1 MRIPSHRLSTLAML
15 LLACT
20 PALAQPTP
28 EAPLPPPGNGER
40 LFGME
45 FEFAGSG
52 NRILHFEEMPF
63 ENYEKLMRVV
73 VEHNGGNPADIRK
86 ITFMKETTNLERYPS
101 GERELFRAEWVD
113 TRGRKWMIEPEF
125 VASTGYDGYE
135 LVTPPMDSTRE
146 LGTLLDKIKASGL
159 VREGLKSGVHVTID
173 GRKLISPN
181 GDARALS
188 NLIMLHEN
196 MEPMLRRLFNPVRG
210 GGHANRFARSLAVD
224 HPDLLREID
233 ALPPEERTRERLEEL
248 FKAREGREAT
258 LQEVDPMDPN
268 SLKKP
273 WKYRSLNLAKMLNV
287 NEVHNGNLG
296 AVEFRMFDLAALD
309 NPELHRLEAETYR
322 RMVRHAEKLATDGV
336 DVSYKPRAAMPA
348 GDNPTFYN
356 TPDNPAEA
364 REEARRMLSEIGVD
378 PTEFERVF
386 ETERFQPRTLPSE
399 GEFRGML
406 EAIPNNNRTHNGK
419 SFSYGFELEGRGN
432 GLTRIM
438 RPTDATVDA
447 QWDSMN
453 EAEKRG
459 HFDRVVTSDSQVK
472 SHFKPDPAL
481 WWLDPYWYVEATGN
495 WEIHSKVFESVDEI
509 IRGMREAKRLTD
521 RSGKGFHL
529 HMRDNAPDWELLEAK
544 GSQFADFM
552 ERASNWVWLERARR
566 LGTMTSLKSWS
577 NARSST
583 GDINNLA
590 NLSNSGRATVRTQF
604 RLQGGNNI
612 DIEIRGFT
620 KYVDDIESL
629 AKIMTEALKTGN
641 FGPWKHTDTALP
653 STGQGAPDKSLLL
666 VDHVEKY
673 LAEVEGT
680 KMSPEMRRILEGMQS
695 DFLSKAGG
703 SARSLPGNLGAPLL
717 DWDKDLSL
725 PEDVRRSL
733 KFERET
739 YLRKVV
745 AMARDIMAGQ
755 KGFGVDLEFA
765 DKEALAEKLAISEA
779 EAEKL
784 VEYRRARSEAL
795 KPEDVVRALATG
807 EDADRLAR
815 LEAMNINKADE
826 RTLRDRLNV
835 TEDEARR
842 IHETANSHEATTA
855 MERAGINENRIME
868 AIDRG
873 DVLDISTTELE
884 AEKLADR
891 LRISE
896 ESAKKILEHRGGFE
910 VKTEADYRAAG
921 IEANRVDAVLDV
933 ATRTHDLNT
942 ANAEELRSMGVSDA
956 DAERILRA
964 REGFEFRRYNEL
976 TEAGLGEEA
985 REALKNNSRINMNA
999 LNSLSAEE
1007 LSTRGDISIEDAK
1020 KIVEF
1025 RAGERDLSTSEAMRG
1040 LLGARG
1046 EALHERAVNGVD
1058 LSSASAEEL
1067 TRSGLTQA
1075 EADALINHR
1084 TRRRIGHDGS
1094 YAWSRF
1100 SPDKAA
1106 TELLE
1111 ANLIS
1116 EAEAEAIRL
1125 NSSDRTIENADA
1137 ETLVKRF
1144 GLSEAE
1150 AKEMLRLRDA
1160 RDMSAREAL
1169 VEIGLNEATTDRILK
1184 STTVLDPRSASRAEL
1199 MERSGLSGPAV
1210 DRLIQITGSDIKIL
1224 TPEALVERTGISL
1237 ENARNLVDYR
1247 DAHTFEE
1254 SLERAGLGDR
1264 VTRTTEAAA
1273 GADLSKAELTDAE
1286 VSRRLGITE
1295 AEAKA
1300 IREYR
1305 EAGNKLA
1312 YGYNEKFI
1320 ADRAAIELKEA
1331 GIISEEAA
1339 ERVRANADAL
1349 NLEKATVEELTSE
1362 RIGLSEAEAK
1372 RVVELRTKNKIADA
1386 ETLVERGIDAETA
1399 ERVITATTSLDL
1411 MNASAEDLKA
1421 RGFSET
1427 EANRLI
1433 EIREAAKAI
1442 PGLNYKEI
1450 EKQIR
1455 FKVKLWARE
1464 TQLSEALMRS
1474 LLPRI
1479 SEANPVAN
1487 TADNRAN
1494 GTFVESRNAAEG
1506 EAEGFSRT
1514 RAGVTGETAASKIEL
1529 AEVRGTFESIRAA
1542 TVNRT
1547 LSRMTNPALSE
1558 SERAVLEGGIRNV
1571 RALTLEVVSTN
1582 DILAEYKG
1590 NTVRVSTGL
1599 LNEIEA
1605 RVAAMPG
1612 ATGEAPKFLRSRIL
1626 GLIFSH
1632 EASHSAGVRAERV
1645 ADMEAIKVLE
1655 AAGLS
1660 RVGDANMPVS
1670 SPEIRAAVE
1679 AFDKPLGSS
1688 HIDNF
1693 FNRLRNLIRYGTTRG
1708 RVTNLE
1714 NTARGEADRYA
1725 KYRRPDGTLKWKNM
1739 GRDGVIREG
1748 MGTAH
1753 FALALFLKEVATVA
1767 ATGDRARIEE
1777 FFDGLMTTDF
1787 YVQYGLFVAG
1797 ARVGEVAYT
1806 KYLQRFVK
1814 PKFLNG
1820 LMKTNLT
1827 LAAGIALPMIVGG
1840 HFEGKAFAITLG
1852 SLGLSTAAV
1861 RTGVA
1866 SLKWVTSL
1874 RKARSTGMLAR
1885 MGLRAGKLSNV
1896 VGWIYTAAELAV
1908 ILYVA
1913 EKIEHNVNARLDLA
1927 KARDELADAGREW
1940 VAKVNATDATD
1951 ESVKKANDELHDAW
1965 SGYRNYLYTP
1975 LDIDEAVL
1983 ANRLK
1988 GLARSA
1994 KIKSDEREATLETL
2008 RRRPALRKSIER
2020 RYGSLEAYADSR
2032 VDEEE
2037 DEIAEKLAM
2046 FTESYNLTRDKHLE
2060 EVYKDHRRDTPF
2072 LNDVDDLAWNM
2083 AGGVTGAEG
2092 DPALV
2097 GGTFGNLGRDRARSA
2112 FADAIGDSSRN
2123 RLESYDDEE
2132 ALLRAMAKSLR
2143 DRGLDSRADLVDET
2157 RRTVVTTRVLD
2168 RDLINGTSTTID
2180 TDRGDAAGA
2189 IEAVKKIGEEVA
2201 PANGE

>member
-1 MRIPSHRLSTLAML
+1 MAYALRYIAVKERRNNMRIPSHRLSTLAML
-15 LLACT
+15 ILACT

-28 EAPLPPPGNGER
+28 EAPLPEAGNGER

-63 ENYEKLMRVV
+63 ENFEKLMRVV
-73 VEHNGGNPADIRK
+73 VEHQGGNPEHIRK
-86 ITFMKETTNLERYPS
+86 VTFMKETTNLERYPS

-113 TRGRKWMIEPEF
+113 PRGRKWMIEPEF

-135 LVTPPMDSTRE
+135 LVTPPMDDTRS

-159 VREGLKSGVHVTID
+159 VREGLKSGVHLTID
-173 GRKLISPN
+173 GRKLIAPN
-181 GDARALS
+181 GDARALT

-196 MEPMLRRLFNPVRG
+196 MEPTLRRLFNPVRG

-224 HPDLLREID
+224 HPDLMREID
-233 ALPPEERTRERLEEL
+233 ALAPEERTRERLEAL
-248 FKAREGREAT
+248 FNARNGREAT
-258 LQEVDPMDPN
+258 LHEVDPMDPN

-273 WKYRSLNLAKMLNV
+273 WKYRALNLAKVLNV
-287 NEVHNGNLG
+287 NPVHDGNMG
-296 AVEFRMFDLAALD
+296 AVEFRMFDLAALE

-322 RMVRHAEKLATDGV
+322 RMVRHAETLAANGV
-336 DVSYKPRAAMPA
+336 DVTYTPRAPMPA

-356 TPDNPAEA
+356 TPEDPTEA
-364 REEARRMLSEIGVD
+364 REEASRMLREIGVD
-378 PTEFERVF
+378 PAEFKSVF

-406 EAIPNNNRTHNGK
+406 EAIPTDARTHNGK
-419 SFSYGFELEGRGN
+419 AFSYGFELEGRGN
-432 GLTRIM
+432 GLTAIM
-438 RPTDATVDA
+438 RPTDAEVDA
-447 QWDSMN
+447 RWDSMN
-453 EAEKRG
+453 DTERRA
-459 HFDRVVTSDSQVK
+459 HFDRVVTSDSAVK

-481 WWLDPYWYVEATGN
+481 WWLDPYWYVEGTGN

-509 IRGMREAKRLTD
+509 IRGMREAKNLTGK
-521 RSGKGFHL
+521 SGKGFHL
-529 HMRDNAPDWELLEAK
+529 HMRDNAPDWEMLKAK

-566 LGTMTSLKSWS
+566 LGSMTSLKSWS
-577 NARSST
+577 NARSSNS
-583 GDINNLA
+583 DIENLSK
-590 NLSNSGRATVRTQF
+590 LSNSGRATIRTQF

-612 DIEIRGFT
+612 DVEIRGFT

-641 FGPWKHTDTALP
+641 FGPWKHTDTRLP
-653 STGQGAPDKSLLL
+653 STGQGAADKSILL

-673 LAEVEGT
+673 LREVEG
-680 KMSPEMRRILEGMQS
+680 KEMSPEMRRIVTGMQT
-695 DFLSKAGG
+695 DFLNKAGG
-703 SARSLPGNLGAPLL
+703 RARSLPGNLGAPLM
-717 DWDKDLSL
+717 DWDKDMSL
-725 PEDVRRSL
+725 PEDVRRAL

-745 AMARDIMAGQ
+745 AMARDIMAGE
-755 KGFGVDLEFA
+755 KGFGTDLELA
-765 DKEALAEKLAISEA
+765 NEERLAKELGITEEEARKLI
-779 EAEKL
+779 
-784 VEYRRARSEAL
+784 EYRRARSAGL
-795 KPEDVVRALATG
+795 KPEDVVRAMATG
-807 EDADRLAR
+807 EDAERLAR
-815 LEAMNINKADE
+815 LEAMKINEADE
-826 RTLRDRLNV
+826 RTLRNRLDLS
-835 TEDEARR
+835 EAEARR
-842 IHETANSHEATTA
+842 VHESARAHDATTS
-855 MERAGINENRIME
+855 MERAGVTENRILD

-873 DVLDISTTELE
+873 DVLDISSTELR
-884 AEKLADR
+884 AEELADR

-896 ESAKKILEHRGGFE
+896 ESARKIIEHRGGFE
-910 VKTEADYRAAG
+910 LNGEADYRAAG
-921 IEANRVDAVLDV
+921 VEANRVEAVLDV
-933 ATRTHDLNT
+933 ATRTYDLNT
-942 ANAEELRSMGVSDA
+942 ANAEELRSMGVTDA
-956 DAERILRA
+956 DAERILGA
-964 REGFEFRRYNEL
+964 REGFEYRRYDEL
-976 TEAGLGEEA
+976 SKAGVSEEA
-985 REALKNNSRINMNA
+985 RNTLKANRLINMA
-999 LNSLSAEE
+999 KLNSLSAAELVSSGGISAEE
-1007 LSTRGDISIEDAK
+1007 AA

-1025 RAGERDLSTSEAMRG
+1025 RSGERDLSSAEAMRS

-1046 EALHERAVNGVD
+1046 ESLHERAVNGLD
-1058 LSSASAEEL
+1058 LSVASAEDM
-1067 TRSGLTQA
+1067 TRAGLTQA
-1075 EADALINHR
+1075 EAEALINHR
-1084 TRRRIGHDGS
+1084 TRRNIGRDGS
-1094 YAWSRF
+1094 YTWSRF
-1100 SPDKAA
+1100 NPDNAA
-1106 TELLE
+1106 RELLE
-1111 ANLIS
+1111 ANVIT

-1125 NSSDRTIENADA
+1125 NASDRTIENANA

-1144 GLSEAE
+1144 GLTEAE
-1150 AKEMLRLRDA
+1150 ASEMLRLRDA
-1160 RDMSAREAL
+1160 RDMSTREAL
-1169 VEIGLNEATTDRILK
+1169 LESGLSEAKADRILK
-1184 STTVLDPRSASRAEL
+1184 STSALDPRTASRADL
-1199 MERSGLSGPAV
+1199 VERSGLSEAAV
-1210 DRLIQITGSDIKIL
+1210 DRLLRITG
-1224 TPEALVERTGISL
+1224 
-1237 ENARNLVDYR
+1237 
-1247 DAHTFEE
+1247 
-1254 SLERAGLGDR
+1254 
-1264 VTRTTEAAA
+1264 
-1273 GADLSKAELTDAE
+1273 
-1286 VSRRLGITE
+1286 TE
-1295 AEAKA
+1295 AE
-1300 IREYR
+1300 
-1305 EAGNKLA
+1305 GT
-1312 YGYNEKFI
+1312 
-1320 ADRAAIELKEA
+1320 
-1331 GIISEEAA
+1331 S
-1339 ERVRANADAL
+1339 AL
-1349 NLEKATVEELTSE
+1349 NLLEVTAEELRE
-1362 RIGLSEAEAK
+1362 
-1372 RVVELRTKNKIADA
+1372 
-1386 ETLVERGIDAETA
+1386 
-1399 ERVITATTSLDL
+1399 
-1411 MNASAEDLKA
+1411 

-1427 EANRLI
+1427 EAKRLI

-1455 FKVKLWARE
+1455 FKVKTWAKE
-1464 TQLSEALMRS
+1464 TQLSEALKRS
-1474 LLPRI
+1474 LLPKI
-1479 SEANPVAN
+1479 TKANPVAD
-1487 TADNRAN
+1487 TAENRAN
-1494 GTFVESRNAAEG
+1494 GTFVEAEGTRATG

-1514 RAGVTGETAASKIEL
+1514 RTGAAGEVVDAKIEL
-1529 AEVRGTFESIRAA
+1529 AEVRGTFESIKTA
-1542 TVNRT
+1542 TINRT
-1547 LSRMTNPALSE
+1547 LSRMTNPALSTA
-1558 SERAVLEGGIRNV
+1558 ERAVLEGGIHNV
-1571 RALTLEVVSTN
+1571 RSLTLEVVSSN

-1660 RVGDANMPVS
+1660 RVGDANMPVT

-1714 NTARGEADRYA
+1714 NTARGEADKYS
-1725 KYRRPDGTLKWKNM
+1725 KYRRTDGTLKWKEM
-1739 GRDGVIREG
+1739 GRDGVLREG

-1861 RTGVA
+1861 RTGVS
-1866 SLKWVTSL
+1866 SLKWVTNL

-1896 VGWIYTAAELAV
+1896 VGWVYTAAELAV

-1913 EKIEHNVNARLDLA
+1913 EKIEHNVNARIDLA
-1927 KARDELADAGREW
+1927 KARGELADAGRDW
-1940 VAKVNATDATD
+1940 VAKVNDPNATDD
-1951 ESVKKANDELHDAW
+1951 DVKAANSELHDAW

-1975 LDIDEAVL
+1975 LDIDEAIL
-1983 ANRLK
+1983 ASRLK

-1994 KIKSDEREATLETL
+1994 KIKADERAATIETL
-2008 RRRPALRKSIER
+2008 GRRPALKASIER

-2032 VDEEE
+2032 VKEEE
-2037 DEIAEKLAM
+2037 GEVAKKLAM
-2046 FTESYNLTRDKHLE
+2046 FTESYNINRDKHLE

-2072 LNDVDDLAWNM
+2072 LGDVDDLAWNL
-2083 AGGVTGAEG
+2083 AGGVAGADG

-2097 GGTFGNLGRDRARSA
+2097 GGAFGRLGRDRARDA
-2112 FADAIGDSSRN
+2112 FGDAIGESSRN

-2143 DRGLDSRADLVDET
+2143 DRDLDSRADVMDET
-2157 RRTVVTTRVLD
+2157 LRTIIATRVLD
-2168 RDLINGTSTTID
+2168 RELINGTNTTID
-2180 TDRGDAAGA
+2180 TQRGTAEGAA
-2189 IEAVKKIGEEVA
+2189 EAVERIGDEA
-2201 PANGE
+2201 GE